1 MKIYAKVI
9 GLKDINGKAVYV
21 EKGQGSN
28 QSLAIEITAQGLQ
41 GIPTLSNIY
50 RLSLNVGNNN
60 ELQAELLDYSTGNKV
75 ELTKGNKQKGNIQDE
90 HGDEPSFG
98 L

>member
-1 MKIYAKVI
+1 MKLYAKVI
-9 GLKDINGKAVYV
+9 GLKDLNGKLTYV

-41 GIPTLSNIY
+41 GIPTLSCIY

-60 ELQAELLDYSTGNKV
+60 ELQAELHDYGTGTD
-75 ELTKGNKQKGNIQDE
+75 TKLKI
-90 HGDEPSFG
+90 
-98 L
+98 